1 MRYTISVDIGL
12 FSFSTFDL
20 TSAPHASAGPRAYS
34 LRIAMHL
41 ESVWCPMSAFEARM
55 VLCNLNGLFV
65 G

>member
-20 TSAPHASAGPRAYS
+20 ISAPQAFEGLRAYS
-34 LRIAMHL
+34 LRIAMQS
-41 ESVWCPMSAFEARM
+41 ESVLCPMSAFEARM
-55 VLCNLNGLFV
+55 VLRNLNGLFV